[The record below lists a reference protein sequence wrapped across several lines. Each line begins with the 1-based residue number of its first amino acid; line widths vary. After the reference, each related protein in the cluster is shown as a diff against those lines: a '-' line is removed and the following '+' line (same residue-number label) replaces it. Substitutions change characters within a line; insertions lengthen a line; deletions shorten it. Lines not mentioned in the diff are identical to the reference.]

1 MTSSG
6 KAAALG
12 LAAALSL
19 STLAACSTDDEGSS
33 DGTVTIEVA
42 MDVGLDADAIAAFD
56 ARIEQFEK
64 ANPDIDVE
72 HDEYDWDATTF
83 AAELAGGTLP
93 DVFAIP
99 FTDGQD
105 AHRQRADR
113 GHRRALVADAALR
126 GQVQPERA
134 PRPARTRTA
143 TSTAVPIA
151 AYGIGLHYNRAAVH
165 AGRSRPGR
173 PARPRGTRCART
185 RRRSRTP
192 PARPATRR

>member
-64 ANPDIDVE
+64 ANPDIGVE
-72 HDEYDWDATTF
+72 HVEYTWDATTF
-83 AAELAGGTLP
+83 AAGLAGGTLP
-93 DVFAIP
+93 DVFPVP
-99 FTDGQD
+99 FTDG
-105 AHRQRADR
+105 R
-113 GHRRALVADAALR
+113 GL
-126 GQVQPERA
+126 
-134 PRPARTRTA
+134 
-143 TSTAVPIA
+143 IA
-151 AYGIGLHYNRAAVH
+151 N
-165 AGRSRPGR
+165 GRSP
-173 PARPRGTRCART
+173 T
-185 RRRSRTP
+185 
-192 PARPATRR
+192 